1 MGGAK
6 PKSRPNAAFVASFA
20 PVPPSDTPEQS
31 SKAILVPPLPQHT
44 SEAAETTSLPAAQLT
59 KPSVSGVG
67 KKDEQGKAGRLV
79 ETSDL
84 KLTALALPQSAD
96 DGWLA
101 AELDKYRVDSAPPY
115 VLAPEEVERDKALA
129 RHPERGDEWDEA
141 EADEDVNGFFATNA
155 GKRARKKVSMH
166 NDGCGRTVADGH
178 CRRSASAGCR
188 PWDRV

>member
-1 MGGAK
+1 M
-6 PKSRPNAAFVASFA
+6 
-20 PVPPSDTPEQS
+20 
-31 SKAILVPPLPQHT
+31 
-44 SEAAETTSLPAAQLT
+44 
-59 KPSVSGVG
+59 
-67 KKDEQGKAGRLV
+67 V